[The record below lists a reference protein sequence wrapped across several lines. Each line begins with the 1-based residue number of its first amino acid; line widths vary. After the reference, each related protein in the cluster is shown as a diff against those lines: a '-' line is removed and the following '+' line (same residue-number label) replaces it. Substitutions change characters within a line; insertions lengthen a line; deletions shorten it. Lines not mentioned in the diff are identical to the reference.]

1 MEADSPEGGGHE
13 AALSGRQGE
22 VAVEPEGLAVK
33 DSTRTGQIFVA
44 GGKHTDRI
52 WDEEDGS
59 SGRWPVKATQ
69 EKSVVTM
76 RQ

>member
-1 MEADSPEGGGHE
+1 MEADSPEGEE
-13 AALSGRQGE
+13 AMSDVTSQGE